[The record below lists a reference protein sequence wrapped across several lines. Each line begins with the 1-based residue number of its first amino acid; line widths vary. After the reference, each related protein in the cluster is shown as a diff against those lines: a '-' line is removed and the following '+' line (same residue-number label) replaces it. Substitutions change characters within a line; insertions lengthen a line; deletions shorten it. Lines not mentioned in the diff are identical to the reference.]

1 MLAENESF
9 IQCPVDIASGQPLL
23 RTMSLPFTPLVQ
35 SLPSAIPFVGPET
48 IERNSGATFEA
59 RVGANES
66 AFGVSPIAA
75 SAMRDAVR
83 SLAWYNDPEN
93 HDLREGLA
101 AHHGVRPEEIAIAA
115 GIDDLLGLSVRAFI
129 DRGEVAVASIGAY
142 PTFIYH
148 VDGFGCRPSSAPYRA
163 GRNDLVALSE
173 LAQSK
178 EVRIV
183 YLSNPDNPTGTWY
196 STPELSSFIGSLP
209 DHCIFILDEAYTEFA
224 PEDATPPILPIHPRV
239 IRMRTFSKAH
249 GLAGARVGYAICSSE
264 IASGFDKIR
273 LHFGVNRIA
282 QVGALASLGD
292 TEFIADVI
300 SKVEKGRRDYEALG
314 RDLGLPTLPSATN
327 FVTFDAGNASRA
339 DTILERLVA
348 QRVFIRKPRVEALDQ
363 YFRVTVGRPE
373 ERAILA
379 ERLRDIVGSI

>member
-1 MLAENESF
+1 
-9 IQCPVDIASGQPLL
+9 
-23 RTMSLPFTPLVQ
+23 MSLPFTPLVQ

-48 IERNSGATFEA
+48 IERNTGAIFEA

-66 AFGVSPIAA
+66 AFGVSPVGA
-75 SAMRDAVR
+75 SAMRDAVGT
-83 SLAWYNDPEN
+83 LAWYNDPEN
-93 HDLREGLA
+93 HDLRQGLA
-101 AHHGVRPEEIAIAA
+101 THHGVRPDEIAIGA
-115 GIDDLLGLSVRAFI
+115 GIDDLLGLSVRAFV

-148 VDGFGCRPSSAPYRA
+148 VDGFGCRLSAAPYRD
-163 GRNDLVALSE
+163 GQNDLGALSE
-173 LAQSK
+173 LAQS
-178 EVRIV
+178 EDVRIV
-183 YLSNPDNPTGTWY
+183 YLSNPDSPTGTWY

-209 DHCIFILDEAYTEFA
+209 DHCIFILDEAYAEFA
-224 PEDATPPILPIHPRV
+224 PEDTAPPILPIHPRV

-264 IASGFDKIR
+264 IPSGFDKIR

-282 QVGALASLGD
+282 QAGALASLGD

-300 SKVEKGRRDYEALG
+300 STVEEGRLEYEALG
-314 RDLGLPTLPSATN
+314 KDLGLPTLPSATN
-327 FVTFDAGNASRA
+327 FVTFDAENASRA

-373 ERAILA
+373 ERAVFA
-379 ERLRDIVGSI
+379 ERLRNIVGSV